1 MGFRLHPSV
10 CRLLLCGGAPWA
22 WSHDDV
28 RALDPQLYQHKV
40 RRRQPEPLTLTL
52 TTDPD
57 PDH

>member
-40 RRRQPEPLTLTL
+40 DDANPNP
-52 TTDPD
+52 
-57 PDH
+57 